1 MSSAMQ
7 NFMGAY
13 AAVHNSEAKEE
24 YYSERDVVSEMNT
37 ATLSDTDI
45 REIAEEVCET
55 LFTEEMTLEQVETAF
70 TEVLAETKN
79 VGRNKKTS
87 RLLAAFNET
96 FDRIK
101 SKANRLES
109 FAQYREAKRLQET
122 WSARFNQDKRV
133 QRHHSSLVAGDR
145 AGVKAGLLELYKG
158 KHGQTEKQ
166 YQDGRSDAGKMV
178 SGDSKGSGASYSSRS
193 MKGTGPNPA
202 GGSKKPE
209 GQGRMTSGARADLQ
223 YRKANMKKSMRESWA
238 DAYTSVYEGK
248 MADKDYD
255 GDGKIESGT
264 DEYMGS
270 RDKAIKKAM
279 GKKKGMKEEADC
291 AHNKKGE
298 DCPKHGKEDCTMKEG
313 AGMHR
318 DAKTGEVVSKAEVG
332 KTYYPNMPKKKSSVA
347 LRKEKEM
354 KKESVQF
361 SEAELA
367 RIQEIVNTWSD

>member
-1 MSSAMQ
+1 MQ

-24 YYSERDVVSEMNT
+24 NYSERDDVSEMNT

-209 GQGRMTSGARADLQ
+209 GQGRMTSGAEQ
-223 YRKANMKKSMRESWA
+223 ISN
-238 DAYTSVYEGK
+238 
-248 MADKDYD
+248 
-255 GDGKIESGT
+255 
-264 DEYMGS
+264 
-270 RDKAIKKAM
+270 
-279 GKKKGMKEEADC
+279 
-291 AHNKKGE
+291 
-298 DCPKHGKEDCTMKEG
+298 
-313 AGMHR
+313 
-318 DAKTGEVVSKAEVG
+318 
-332 KTYYPNMPKKKSSVA
+332 
-347 LRKEKEM
+347 
-354 KKESVQF
+354 
-361 SEAELA
+361 
-367 RIQEIVNTWSD
+367 IVRQI

>member
-1 MSSAMQ
+1 
-7 NFMGAY
+7 
-13 AAVHNSEAKEE
+13 
-24 YYSERDVVSEMNT
+24 MNT

-109 FAQYREAKRLQET
+109 FAQLNKET
-122 WSARFNQDKRV
+122 SRSGLLDSARQRV

-202 GGSKKPE
+202 GGSKNL
-209 GQGRMTSGARADLQ
+209 RSGSHDF
-223 YRKANMKKSMRESWA
+223 W
-238 DAYTSVYEGK
+238 
-248 MADKDYD
+248 
-255 GDGKIESGT
+255 
-264 DEYMGS
+264 
-270 RDKAIKKAM
+270 
-279 GKKKGMKEEADC
+279 C
-291 AHNKKGE
+291 
-298 DCPKHGKEDCTMKEG
+298 
-313 AGMHR
+313 
-318 DAKTGEVVSKAEVG
+318 
-332 KTYYPNMPKKKSSVA
+332 
-347 LRKEKEM
+347 
-354 KKESVQF
+354 
-361 SEAELA
+361 
-367 RIQEIVNTWSD
+367 